1 MDKSIAFTQKK
12 VSYQMIGTFSYGFES
27 YLGNVSIQLNT
38 SSGTRPAL
46 REVM

>member
-1 MDKSIAFTQKK
+1 MLYTSESYIKSVLSNDRHFL
-12 VSYQMIGTFSYGFES
+12 YCFEN

-46 REVM
+46 REVI